1 MNLKTDNRGN
11 LFEWIKSPGFG
22 QIFVSSTKPGITRGN
37 HFHHTKTEKFLV
49 IRGDAIIRFRKINE
63 EQVFDYPVSGDH
75 PQRSEEH
82 TSELQSL
89 MRISYA
95 VVCLK
100 KKK

>member
-75 PQRSEEH
+75 PQ
-82 TSELQSL
+82 
-89 MRISYA
+89 
-95 VVCLK
+95 VVDIPPGYPHKIGRATCRERVCQYV
-100 KKK
+100 